1 MRIGTRGSAL
11 ALAQSRHIAALLRSA
26 GESPVD
32 LVELKTSGDKHVD
45 RPLAEIAG
53 LGAFTRELEEA
64 LLREQVDLAVHS
76 LKDLP
81 TVLPE
86 GLVLAAVPAREDV
99 RDVLVSRSGAKL
111 AELPAGSTV
120 ATSSLRRSAQVLHA
134 RPDLRC
140 VEVRGNVPTR
150 LRKVEEGQCDAIVLA
165 LAGLKRLG
173 LADKVTEIFEPS
185 VMLPAVAQGALGLE
199 TREADRATRAAVEKL
214 TDAAA
219 FVAARA
225 ERELLRSLGGGCR
238 LPLGAWA
245 RVEGGTLTLDG
256 IACSPDGSQVVRATG
271 SGPASDPEAVGRAV
285 SDKLRAQG
293 AEELLKLAPVI
304 PPPPKA

>member
-11 ALAQSRHIAALLRSA
+11 ALAQSRHIASLLGAA
-26 GESPVD
+26 GVAGVE
-32 LVELKTSGDKHVD
+32 LIELKTSGDRHVD

-64 LLREQVDLAVHS
+64 LLRGQVDLAVHS

-81 TVLPE
+81 TVIPA
-86 GLVLAAVPAREDV
+86 GLALAAVPEREDV
-99 RDVLVSRSGAKL
+99 RDVLVSRSGARL
-111 AELPAGSTV
+111 MELPAGSRV
-120 ATSSLRRSAQVLHA
+120 ATSSLRRSAQVLAA
-134 RPDLRC
+134 RPDLKC

-150 LRKVEEGQCDAIVLA
+150 LRKVDEGLCEAIVLA

-173 LADKVTEIFEPS
+173 LADKVTEIFDPA

-199 TREADRATRAAVEKL
+199 TRASDTASRAAVEKL
-214 TDAAA
+214 SEPNAFAA
-219 FVAARA
+219 VRA
-225 ERELLRSLGGGCR
+225 ERELLRNLGGGCR

-245 RVEGGTLTLDG
+245 RVERGRFVLDG
-256 IACSPDGSQVVRATG
+256 CACAPDGSRVVRA
-271 SGPASDPEAVGRAV
+271 SGEGDANDPEALGRAV

-293 AEELLKLAPVI
+293 AIELLALAPPIVDRL
-304 PPPPKA
+304 